1 MVAREI
7 IDNLIAP
14 LKTSE
19 TGEYALQCMS
29 DACIRHIPIVNDKL
43 LLGTLSEDD
52 ILDHDMMEPI
62 ASYSLTLNQAFVREE
77 DHIFEIIQALAEQQ
91 LTAIP
96 VVDSEYNY
104 LGTVSL
110 QSLIRCFAESYS
122 FKDPG
127 SIIVLNIPERDY
139 VLSEIARLAETEN
152 ARIISTFITRGKEEG
167 SILVTL
173 KLNTQH
179 ISALLATFRRFN
191 YDVYSSFTE
200 PEYLD
205 SLKERYEGL
214 MSYLN
219 V

>member
-1 MVAREI
+1 MIAREI
-7 IDNLIAP
+7 MDDLIVP
-14 LKTSE
+14 LKTSQL
-19 TGEYALQCMS
+19 GEDALQCMS
-29 DACIRHIPIVNDKL
+29 DAYIRHLPIVNDQQ

-62 ASYSLTLNQAFVREE
+62 GSYDLSLSQAFVSEN
-77 DHIFEIIQALAEQQ
+77 DHIFEILQILDSHQ

-96 VVDSEYNY
+96 VVDSEHNY
-104 LGTVSL
+104 LGTISL
-110 QSLIRCFAESYS
+110 QALIRFFAQSYS

-152 ARIISTFITRGKEEG
+152 ARIMSTFITRGKEEG
-167 SILVTL
+167 NILVTL
-173 KLNTQH
+173 KINTQH
-179 ISALLATFRRFN
+179 INPLIATFRRFN